1 VCTLIAAFQCFPDWP
16 LVVAANR
23 DERLDRPASGP
34 KIWREKVRFIA
45 PRDDA
50 AGGSW
55 LGLNEH
61 GLWVA
66 VTNRFGVARDER
78 RSSRG
83 ALVVEGLQSPDA
95 ASLHR
100 KLGGLAPGRFNA
112 FHLFYADARN
122 AFVTWSDG
130 ERIAQQSVEKGVQ
143 IITER
148 SLGGDDRRRTEL
160 IRERWKQV
168 EQGPG
173 PLAERLAHI
182 LRIHSEDPVAG
193 TCVHV
198 PAFNYGTRSSA
209 ILLLGAPLGRT
220 EFLWAPG
227 SPCVAPYAPQ
237 TGLIS
242 ELLGEGH
249 RS

>member
-1 VCTLIAAFQCFPDWP
+1 M
-16 LVVAANR
+16 VAANR

-34 KIWREKVRFIA
+34 FIWEETTRFIA

-66 VTNRFGVARDER
+66 VTNRFGVPRDKR

-83 ALVVEGLQSPDA
+83 ALVVEGLQHRDA
-95 ASLHR
+95 TSLHR
-100 KLGGLAPGRFNA
+100 ELGALAPGRFNA
-112 FHLFYADARN
+112 FHLFYADGRN

-130 ERIAQQSVEKGVQ
+130 ERIAQQSIEKGLH

-173 PLAERLAHI
+173 ELVERLAQL
-182 LRIHSEDPVAG
+182 LRIHSQDPVAG

-209 ILLLGAPLGRT
+209 ILLLGVPLSRT
-220 EFLWAPG
+220 QFLWAPG
-227 SPCVAPYAPQ
+227 SPCVAPYSAQ
-237 TGLIS
+237 T
-242 ELLGEGH
+242 ELSAELFAE
-249 RS
+249 RRRR

>member
-1 VCTLIAAFQCFPDWP
+1 VCTLIAAFHCFPDWP

-34 KIWREKVRFIA
+34 LIWEAKARFMA

-55 LGLNEH
+55 LGLNER

-83 ALVVEGLQSPDA
+83 ALVVEGLQHPDA
-95 ASLHR
+95 TSLHR
-100 KLGGLAPGRFNA
+100 ELGALAPRRFNA

-130 ERIAQQSVEKGVQ
+130 ERIAQQSLEKGLH

-148 SLGGDDRRRTEL
+148 SLGGDDRQRTEL
-160 IRERWKQV
+160 IREGWKEV

-173 PLAERLAHI
+173 ALAERLAHL
-182 LRIHSEDPVAG
+182 LRIHSKDPVAG

-198 PAFNYGTRSSA
+198 PALNYGTRSSA
-209 ILLLGAPLGRT
+209 ILLLGVPLART
-220 EFLWAPG
+220 ELLWAAG
-227 SPCVAPYAPQ
+227 SPCVAPYTRQ
-237 TGLIS
+237 TELIA
-242 ELLGEGH
+242 ELLGKRQRH
-249 RS
+249 